1 MLDQFAKRLSIVPI
15 VTLDEVGAGI
25 LKGVGLSQKHT
36 INKIVKLVRRMAR
49 DGQLAALAVTHVSS
63 PKVANRLAKRLVS
76 LTNVPCEVVDSSG
89 AIAISAGSGSI
100 AVAGMKKES

>member
-1 MLDQFAKRLSIVPI
+1 MLGQIAKRLSIVPI

-25 LKGVGLSQKHT
+25 LKGVGLSQKHN

-49 DGQLAALAVTHVSS
+49 DGQLSALAVTHVSS
-63 PKVANRLAKRLVS
+63 PKVANRLAKRLAS
-76 LTNVPCEVVDSSG
+76 ITNKPCEVVDCSG

-100 AVAGMKKES
+100 AVAGMKKEL